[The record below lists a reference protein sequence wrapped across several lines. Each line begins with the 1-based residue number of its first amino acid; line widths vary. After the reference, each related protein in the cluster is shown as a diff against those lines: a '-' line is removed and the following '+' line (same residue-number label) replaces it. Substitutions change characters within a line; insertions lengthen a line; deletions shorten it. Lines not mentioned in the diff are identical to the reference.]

1 MGFWGDCGTS
11 GVMVCS
17 TEFVKSASPR
27 EVVRV
32 IHFGLVVLIDGHHV
46 LKIVTLG
53 GVFRT
58 LSYPTIIFL
67 LEDLL
72 VLRDVALPGLVL
84 ESSKYLALETLRGV
98 MRVALSV
105 KVLGVDSGNEASIA
119 RDALVA
125 DLVSGAVHP
134 RDARLAHVAS
144 RSSLLRLFRGA
155 IH

>member
-1 MGFWGDCGTS
+1 MIGP
-11 GVMVCS
+11 
-17 TEFVKSASPR
+17 TELVKSTSLG
-27 EVVRV
+27 EVISVV
-32 IHFGLVVLIDGHHV
+32 HLGLVVLIDRHHV
-46 LKIVTLG
+46 LEIISLG
-53 GVFRT
+53 GIFGT
-58 LSYPTIIFL
+58 LSYPTIIIL
-67 LEDLL
+67 LERLHILRNIALL
-72 VLRDVALPGLVL
+72 GLVL
-84 ESSKYLALETLRGV
+84 KSTQNLSLETLRGV

-134 RDARLAHVAS
+134 RDARLAHIAS